1 MNDAYITLI
10 VMAVVMILFIA
21 KSSSIIVI
29 SMSIPIVLA
38 LTGVILPSDAFL
50 GFADTN
56 VILFGSMFIIGGAMF
71 KAGAA
76 ERAGKFVISLTKG
89 SERKLLFG
97 IWLIVSITSAFL
109 SNTGCA
115 AVLLPICLGIA
126 ESTGWNKKH
135 ILMTLAYTA
144 STGGMMTLIGTPPN
158 ITANAILE
166 QHGMEGFG
174 FFEFALLGLPVNL
187 LCGIWLFLSFKPT
200 EMHKEGEFA
209 GSNIQWEKKPFK
221 KEEIIAIA
229 IMLTVIFI
237 MATGLLPLYIASSIG
252 ALICILSGILTEKE
266 AVESVDWTTIFL
278 FAGTLVLAEA
288 MDKSGA
294 GKLIADTVV
303 QLIGEQS
310 SSILILSVIFCIAAI
325 LTQIMSNTAICALMA
340 PIGIQLAEVLQANPK
355 AILMTIAVASS
366 AAFATPMATPPN
378 TLVMGPGNLRTYDF
392 LKQGL
397 PMIGISCL
405 LCILIIPV
413 FWPLYE

>member
-1 MNDAYITLI
+1 
-10 VMAVVMILFIA
+10 
-21 KSSSIIVI
+21 
-29 SMSIPIVLA
+29 
-38 LTGVILPSDAFL
+38 
-50 GFADTN
+50 
-56 VILFGSMFIIGGAMF
+56 
-71 KAGAA
+71 
-76 ERAGKFVISLTKG
+76 
-89 SERKLLFG
+89 
-97 IWLIVSITSAFL
+97 
-109 SNTGCA
+109 
-115 AVLLPICLGIA
+115 
-126 ESTGWNKKH
+126 
-135 ILMTLAYTA
+135 
-144 STGGMMTLIGTPPN
+144 
-158 ITANAILE
+158 
-166 QHGMEGFG
+166 
-174 FFEFALLGLPVNL
+174 
-187 LCGIWLFLSFKPT
+187 
-200 EMHKEGEFA
+200 
-209 GSNIQWEKKPFK
+209 
-221 KEEIIAIA
+221 
-229 IMLTVIFI
+229 

-340 PIGIQLAEVLQANPK
+340 PIGIQLAEVLQTNPK